1 MKNEMPTK
9 SVTAWAPA
17 TIGNVAVGF
26 DILGMAI
33 EGVGDQIRL
42 TPRRDRKIMI
52 QSITGVLTSSEL
64 PLDAEKNTAGAAL
77 IALQEGEGLKVGFDV
92 HIHKGIPLGSGMGG
106 SAASAVAAVIA
117 AQKWLSK
124 KLSVKQKLFYAL
136 EGERVASGAAHP
148 DNVAPCLM
156 GGLVLASL
164 KFGEPIVE
172 LPFPSMMGWMLV
184 HPNIKVET
192 KLARSILKPQI
203 DLSMHVEQS
212 SYLSCFLSGLYK
224 NDLSLIQQGFQDIL
238 IEPQRAALIPNFER
252 IKKQA
257 LALKGVLGF
266 SISGSGPSLFSL
278 TRNKLVA
285 KKLAHQVQQEFLRN
299 GIESQIYYGQGG
311 SPGARIM
318 PGSRKS
324 HKKEPQ
330 G

>member
-1 MKNEMPTK
+1 MKNVKSTK
-9 SVTAWAPA
+9 GVTAWAPA

-33 EGVGDQIRL
+33 EGVGDLVRL

-52 QSITGVLTSSEL
+52 QSITGDLMSSEL
-64 PLDAEKNTAGAAL
+64 PRDAEKNTAGAAL
-77 IALQEGEGLKVGFDV
+77 IALQEGEGLKVGFDI

-117 AQKWLSK
+117 AQGWLSK
-124 KLSVKQKLFYAL
+124 KLSLNQKLFYAL

-148 DNVAPCLM
+148 DNVAPCM
-156 GGLVLASL
+156 VGGIVLASL
-164 KFGEPIVE
+164 KFPEPIVQ
-172 LPFPSMMGWMLV
+172 LPFPSEMGWMLA

-192 KLARSILKPQI
+192 RLARSILKPQI
-203 DLSMHVEQS
+203 NLSQYVEQS

-238 IEPQRAALIPNFER
+238 IEPQRSTLIPNFKR

-266 SISGSGPSLFSL
+266 SISGSGPSLFSF
-278 TRNKLVA
+278 TRNKHVA
-285 KKLAHQVQQEFLRN
+285 KKLAQLVQKEFLRS
-299 GIESQIYYGQGG
+299 GIESQFYYGEGAC
-311 SPGARIM
+311 PGARVL
-318 PGSRKS
+318 SRSWKS
-324 HKKEPQ
+324 
-330 G
+330 